1 MDPNMIEEEIVNK
14 KVPPKKKN
22 KKLPEKF
29 KNYSQEINQT
39 LYNSLDKY
47 TDIYNII
54 LSSDINKM
62 EKDIP
67 AEDIKNLEKFTL
79 EQVIAIIQEE
89 YEGFDDDKTY
99 KRLTKENINDM
110 ISRLDKFDISKY
122 EQEADEDIEMIEQIE
137 KKESKSNNTI
147 LNSKENTEE
156 NQKQIEENLNEKYNF
171 KIGDINNSEIEFSK
185 DKKKLNIKE

>member
-1 MDPNMIEEEIVNK
+1 M
-14 KVPPKKKN
+14 
-22 KKLPEKF
+22 
-29 KNYSQEINQT
+29 
-39 LYNSLDKY
+39 DKY

-54 LSSDINKM
+54 LSSDINKI

-110 ISRLDKFDISKY
+110 ISR
-122 EQEADEDIEMIEQIE
+122 
-137 KKESKSNNTI
+137 
-147 LNSKENTEE
+147 
-156 NQKQIEENLNEKYNF
+156 
-171 KIGDINNSEIEFSK
+171 
-185 DKKKLNIKE
+185 